1 MLVKKFIQ
9 ISIDK
14 DSIECAVYIKYNH
27 SRKEKWVYKKVDILD
42 LLEVDVH
49 VVSGVVFKGSQLD
62 TFSP

>member
-14 DSIECAVYIKYNH
+14 DSIECAFYIKYNH
-27 SRKEKWVYKKVDILD
+27 SRKEKWVYKKVDTLD
-42 LLEVDVH
+42 LLEVD